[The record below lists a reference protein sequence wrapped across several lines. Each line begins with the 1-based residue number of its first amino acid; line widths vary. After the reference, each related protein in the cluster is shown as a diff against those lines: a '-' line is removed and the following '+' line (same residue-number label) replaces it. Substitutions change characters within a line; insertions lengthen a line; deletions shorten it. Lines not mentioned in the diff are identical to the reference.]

1 MQNNQKCFMH
11 WPLVITKIYNFGPI
25 LDQCWSKNFKTKL
38 FPLQFYFLCYCN
50 YMQKTGNLHALTFK
64 NTWKTSFWAHFK
76 FQNNVIPNKIICV
89 TFKSLCCCN
98 FMQKIRKLSFTELT
112 FDNTCKTSF
121 GDHFGPHLT
130 QKPQKNIFSKKKIIL
145 VNFMLRCY
153 YVLIYLLLL

>member
-11 WPLVITKIYNFGPI
+11 WPLVIPKIYNFGPI

-50 YMQKTGNLHALTFK
+50 YMQQE
-64 NTWKTSFWAHFK
+64 TSTHWLLRILEK
-76 FQNNVIPNKIICV
+76 P
-89 TFKSLCCCN
+89 
-98 FMQKIRKLSFTELT
+98 
-112 FDNTCKTSF
+112 
-121 GDHFGPHLT
+121 HFGPILNFKTMLFLIKSFASLLSLYVAVTSCKKSENFHLLNWLLIIPA
-130 QKPQKNIFSKKKIIL
+130 KPHLGTILGPIWPKNLKKIFFRKKKIIL